1 MRGEEN
7 ELEWPLAGRSQGRHS
22 ERAPVQEPP
31 SVQLGGEVGE
41 AAVAPA
47 ASAEEAGVGVVAV
60 LGAAGVLAMPR
71 VAPLA
76 LAGLALAALP
86 AVAVAVAVP
95 MEGAGLLAVAV
106 PMGQQEVEELL
117 PPWVRVCLRVRP
129 G

>member
-1 MRGEEN
+1 M
-7 ELEWPLAGRSQGRHS
+7 
-22 ERAPVQEPP
+22 QEPP
-31 SVQLGGEVGE
+31 SVQLDGEVGE

-47 ASAEEAGVGVVAV
+47 ALAEEVGGGVGGVAV
-60 LGAAGVLAMPR
+60 LGAAGVLAVPM

-106 PMGQQEVEELL
+106 PMEQQEVEELL